1 MAAQYYSRILPL
13 SDIKSANIQ
22 TAYDYWLTRRGER
35 DMPARADLR
44 PEDMKGI
51 LGTVSLVDVLSD
63 PLDFRYSLFGSV
75 VAEEYGFDMT
85 GKSARTFR
93 PPEIGELIFSL
104 FEEAHRARAPRLHTV
119 GFESATQRLEF
130 ERLILPLSSDGHRV
144 DKFMSVNEHL
154 KKFSQELEDELEEK
168 AGRMFSLA

>member
-1 MAAQYYSRILPL
+1 MAEQYYNRILPL
-13 SDIKSANIQ
+13 ADIKSPNIRL
-22 TAYDYWLTRRGER
+22 AYDYWLTCRGGRE
-35 DMPARADLR
+35 MPARADLR

-51 LGTVSLVDVLSD
+51 LGTVSLVDVHAD

-93 PPEIGELIFSL
+93 PPEIGALIFSL
-104 FEEAHRARAPRLHTV
+104 FEEAYQARVPRLHTV
-119 GFESATQRLEF
+119 GFESDSQRLEF
-130 ERLILPLSSDGHRV
+130 ERLILPLSSDGGRV

-168 AGRMFSLA
+168 AALLFSVA